1 MVPQVLPLRDIE
13 ADALSRRGHLLT
25 LSAQH
30 FDLCLLYTSI
40 GTDTDFRFIKK
51 MADDLPNAGFCHF
64 PSLRVSDEAIYE
76 ALLTSELC
84 DWLRKL

>member
-1 MVPQVLPLRDIE
+1 
-13 ADALSRRGHLLT
+13 
-25 LSAQH
+25 
-30 FDLCLLYTSI
+30 
-40 GTDTDFRFIKK
+40 